1 MADPQISQITQTQT
15 TMTHTTAIGRILKP
29 QQGIPHLHKV
39 IAVKADGTVQTV
51 INKPVS
57 R

>member
-1 MADPQISQITQTQT
+1 
-15 TMTHTTAIGRILKP
+15 MTHTTAIGRMLRP
-29 QQGIPHLHKV
+29 QQGVPRLHKV
-39 IAVKADGTVQTV
+39 IAIKADGTVQTV

>member
-1 MADPQISQITQTQT
+1 
-15 TMTHTTAIGRILKP
+15 MTHTTTIGRILKP
-29 QQGIPHLHKV
+29 QQGILRLHKV

-51 INKPVS
+51 INKPVG